1 MNPIFIERFLWTYIF
16 LTLIVIMGLAIYGIV
31 FRPHVIKKIIAL
43 TILGDVANVFAIYIG
58 FRGGGPPLP
67 PVYPT
72 WEPTSKDI
80 EKMITTSVDP
90 LPQALVITAIVI
102 NMAVT
107 LFIVFIAIQTY
118 RLYGTLDIRKIK
130 ELRG

>member
-1 MNPIFIERFLWTYIF
+1 TA
-16 LTLIVIMGLAIYGIV
+16 G
-31 FRPHVIKKIIAL
+31 
-43 TILGDVANVFAIYIG
+43 TIREMLS
-58 FRGGGPPLP
+58 R
-67 PVYPT
+67 
-72 WEPTSKDI
+72 
-80 EKMITTSVDP
+80 SVDP

-118 RLYGTLDIRKIK
+118 RLYGTLDARKIK

>member
-1 MNPIFIERFLWTYIF
+1 MDLTFLERFLWSYIF
-16 LTLIVIMGLAIYGIV
+16 LALIMIMGIALYGII
-31 FRPHVIKKIIAL
+31 FRPHIIKKIIAL
-43 TILGDVANVFAIYIG
+43 TIFGDVVNVFAIYIG
-58 FRGGGPPLP
+58 FRGGVIPVP

-72 WEPTSKDI
+72 WNVTAGTIREMLSR
-80 EKMITTSVDP
+80 SVDP

-118 RLYGTLDIRKIK
+118 RLYGTLDARKIK